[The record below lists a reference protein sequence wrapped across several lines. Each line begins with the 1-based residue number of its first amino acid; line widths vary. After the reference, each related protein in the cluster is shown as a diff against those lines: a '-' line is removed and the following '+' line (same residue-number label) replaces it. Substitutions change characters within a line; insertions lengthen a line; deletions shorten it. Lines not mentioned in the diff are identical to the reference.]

1 MNTRVRTQKNSN
13 TEELNPEEL
22 EHRSNAEEFE
32 HNRSN
37 MMNALRQDH
46 KQEREKSPRRG
57 FNALESM
64 H

>member
-13 TEELNPEEL
+13 TEELNPEE
-22 EHRSNAEEFE
+22 HNSNAEEFE

-37 MMNALRQDH
+37 MTNALRQDH
-46 KQEREKSPRRG
+46 KQEREKSPEE
-57 FNALESM
+57 ASM